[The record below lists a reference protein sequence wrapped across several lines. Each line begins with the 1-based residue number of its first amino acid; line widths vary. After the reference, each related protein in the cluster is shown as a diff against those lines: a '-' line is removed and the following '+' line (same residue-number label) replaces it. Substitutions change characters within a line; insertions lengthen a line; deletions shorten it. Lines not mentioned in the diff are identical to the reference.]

1 MEKSFIRWVV
11 ELTEEFES
19 IFKTKLAKLLR
30 TNRFGKSIYV
40 FNELDSTQDYANALP
55 ITESVHGTIVIA
67 RKQNVGKGRIG
78 RSWISPEGGLWMSI
92 VIRPDFSADNIIF
105 TQFIGALAVAD
116 AIQQATNIRS
126 RLKWPNDVLINE
138 KKVCGILVDVNLESR
153 ESRDKKIVMG
163 LGLNANIESSLINN
177 YLTADTTKATSLK
190 EEYGNDIDLVNLTK
204 SIVDRIEY
212 YYNFLSSGKAL
223 DIIALWKQNSDMF
236 GRRAID
242 YDGIEKIMG
251 EVVDIDQD
259 GSLIMKLGDDSI
271 KKITYYGNVTFR

>member
-1 MEKSFIRWVV
+1 VV
-11 ELTEEFES
+11 ELTEAFES
-19 IFKTKLAKLLR
+19 IFKTKLAELLK

-105 TQFIGALAVAD
+105 TQFIAALAVAD

-138 KKVCGILVDVNLESR
+138 KKVCGILVDVNLESK
-153 ESRDKKIVMG
+153 DKKIVMG

-177 YLTADTTKATSLK
+177 YLTADATKATTLK

-204 SIVDRIEY
+204 SIVDRFEY
-212 YYNFLSSGKAL
+212 YYNFLSRGKAL
-223 DIIALWKQNSDMF
+223 EIIALWKQNSDIF
-236 GRRAID
+236 GRRAIV

-251 EVVDIDQD
+251 EVIDIDQD
-259 GSLIMKLGDDSI
+259 GSLLMKLGDDSI
-271 KKITYYGNVTFR
+271 KKITYYGNVTFH

>member
-1 MEKSFIRWVV
+1 VV
-11 ELTEEFES
+11 ELTESFES
-19 IFKTKLAKLLR
+19 IFKTKLARLLM

-67 RKQNVGKGRIG
+67 RKQNMGKGRIG

-116 AIQQATNIRS
+116 AIQQTTKIRS

-138 KKVCGILVDVNLESR
+138 KKVCGILVDVNLENK
-153 ESRDKKIVMG
+153 DKKIVMG
-163 LGLNANIESSLINN
+163 LGLNANIESSLIND
-177 YLTADTTKATSLK
+177 YLTADTTRATTIK

-212 YYNFLSSGKAL
+212 YYYDFLTSGKAL
-223 DIIALWKQNSDMF
+223 EIIALWKKNSDMF
-236 GRRAID
+236 GRRAIVH
-242 YDGIEKIMG
+242 DGIEKIMG
-251 EVVDIDQD
+251 EVIDIAQD
-259 GSLIMKLGDDSI
+259 GSLLMKLEDESI
-271 KKITYYGNVTFR
+271 RKITYFRNVTFR

>member
-1 MEKSFIRWVV
+1 MV
-11 ELTEEFES
+11 ELPEAFES
-19 IFKTKLAKLLR
+19 IFKTKLAELLR

-92 VIRPDFSADNIIF
+92 VIRPDFSSDNIIF
-105 TQFIGALAVAD
+105 TQFIAALAVAD

-138 KKVCGILVDVNLESR
+138 KKVCGILVDVNLESK
-153 ESRDKKIVMG
+153 DKKIVVG
-163 LGLNANIESSLINN
+163 LGLNANIVSSLINN
-177 YLTADTTKATSLK
+177 YLTADTTKATTLK
-190 EEYGNDIDLVNLTK
+190 EEYGNDIDLVN

-212 YYNFLSSGKAL
+212 YYNFLSGGKAL
-223 DIIALWKQNSDMF
+223 EIIELWKQNSDMF
-236 GRRAID
+236 GRRAIV

-271 KKITYYGNVTFR
+271 KKITYYGNFTFR

>member
-1 MEKSFIRWVV
+1 VV
-11 ELTEEFES
+11 ELTDAFES

-55 ITESVHGTIVIA
+55 ITESVHGTLVIA

-92 VIRPDFSADNIIF
+92 VIRPEFSVDNIIF
-105 TQFIGALAVAD
+105 IQFIASLAVAD
-116 AIQQATNIRS
+116 AIQQVTNIRS
-126 RLKWPNDVLINE
+126 RLKWPNDVLING
-138 KKVCGILVDVNLESR
+138 KKVCGILVDVNLEGK
-153 ESRDKKIVMG
+153 DKKIVMG

-177 YLTADTTKATSLK
+177 YLTADTTKATTIK

-204 SIVDRIEY
+204 SIIERIEY
-212 YYNFLSSGKAL
+212 YYNFLSRGKAL
-223 DIIALWKQNSDMF
+223 EIIELWKQNSDMF
-236 GRRAID
+236 GRRAIV
-242 YDGIEKIMG
+242 YDGFEKIMG

-259 GSLIMKLGDDSI
+259 GSLLMKLGDDSI
-271 KKITYYGNVTFR
+271 KKITYYGNVTFH

>member
-1 MEKSFIRWVV
+1 M
-11 ELTEEFES
+11 TEAFES

-55 ITESVHGTIVIA
+55 ITESVHGTLVIA

-92 VIRPDFSADNIIF
+92 VIRPEFSVDNIIF
-105 TQFIGALAVAD
+105 IQFIASLAVAD

-126 RLKWPNDVLINE
+126 RLKWPNDVLING
-138 KKVCGILVDVNLESR
+138 KKVCGILVDVNLEGK
-153 ESRDKKIVMG
+153 DKKIVMG
-163 LGLNANIESSLINN
+163 LGLNANIESTLINN
-177 YLTADTTKATSLK
+177 YLTADTTKATTIK
-190 EEYGNDIDLVNLTK
+190 EEYGNDIDLVNITK

-223 DIIALWKQNSDMF
+223 EIIELWKQNSDMF
-236 GRRAID
+236 GRRAIV

-259 GSLIMKLGDDSI
+259 GSLLMKLGDGSI

>member
-1 MEKSFIRWVV
+1 MV
-11 ELTEEFES
+11 ELTEAFES

-40 FNELDSTQDYANALP
+40 FNELDSTQEYANALP
-55 ITESVHGTIVIA
+55 INESVHGTIVIA

-78 RSWISPEGGLWMSI
+78 RTWISPEGGLWMSI
-92 VIRPDFSADNIIF
+92 VIRPDFSVDHIIF
-105 TQFIGALAVAD
+105 TQFIAALAVAD

-138 KKVCGILVDVNLESR
+138 KKVCGILVDVNLEGK
-153 ESRDKKIVMG
+153 DKKIVMG
-163 LGLNANIESSLINN
+163 IGLNANIESSLINN
-177 YLTADTTKATSLK
+177 YLTDDTTKATTLK
-190 EEYGNDIDLVNLTK
+190 EEYGNDIDLVYLTK

-223 DIIALWKQNSDMF
+223 EIIELWKQNSDMF
-236 GRRAID
+236 GRRAIV
-242 YDGIEKIMG
+242 YDGIEKIIG

-259 GSLIMKLGDDSI
+259 GSLIMKLGDGST

>member
-1 MEKSFIRWVV
+1 VV
-11 ELTEEFES
+11 ELTEKFES

-55 ITESVHGTIVIA
+55 IAESVHGTIVIA
-67 RKQNVGKGRIG
+67 KKQNVGKGRIG
-78 RSWISPEGGLWMSI
+78 RPWISPEGGLWMSI

-105 TQFIGALAVAD
+105 TQFIAALAVAD
-116 AIQQATNIRS
+116 AIKQATNIRS

-138 KKVCGILVDVNLESR
+138 KKVCGILVDVNLESK
-153 ESRDKKIVMG
+153 DKKIVMG

-177 YLTADTTKATSLK
+177 YLTADNTKATTLK
-190 EEYGNDIDLVNLTK
+190 EEYGHDIDLLGLTK
-204 SIVDRIEY
+204 SIVDKIEY
-212 YYNFLSSGKAL
+212 YYNFINSGKAL
-223 DIIALWKQNSDMF
+223 EIIELWKQNSDMF
-236 GRRAID
+236 GRRAIV
-242 YDGIEKIMG
+242 YDGTQKIIG

-271 KKITYYGNVTFR
+271 KKITYYGNVTFP

>member
-1 MEKSFIRWVV
+1 VA
-11 ELTEEFES
+11 ELTESFES
-19 IFKTKLAKLLR
+19 NFKTKLAKLLR

-40 FNELDSTQDYANALP
+40 FNELASTQDYANALP
-55 ITESVHGTIVIA
+55 INESVHGTIVIA

-92 VIRPDFSADNIIF
+92 VIRPDFSVDNIIF
-105 TQFIGALAVAD
+105 TQFIAALAVAD

-138 KKVCGILVDVNLESR
+138 KKVCGILVDVNLEGK
-153 ESRDKKIVMG
+153 DKKIVMG

-177 YLTADTTKATSLK
+177 NLTADTTKATTLK
-190 EEYGNDIDLVNLTK
+190 EEYGNDIDLVYLTK

-223 DIIALWKQNSDMF
+223 EIVELWKQNSDMF
-236 GRRAID
+236 GRRAIV

-259 GSLIMKLGDDSI
+259 GSLIMKLEDDSI
-271 KKITYYGNVTFR
+271 KRITYYGNVTLR

>member
-1 MEKSFIRWVV
+1 VV
-11 ELTEEFES
+11 ELTEAFES

-40 FNELDSTQDYANALP
+40 FNELDSTQEYANALP
-55 ITESVHGTIVIA
+55 ITKSVHGTIVIA

-92 VIRPDFSADNIIF
+92 VIRPDFSVDNIIF
-105 TQFIGALAVAD
+105 TQFIAALAVAD
-116 AIQQATNIRS
+116 AIQQATHIRS

-138 KKVCGILVDVNLESR
+138 KKVCGILVDVNLEGK
-153 ESRDKKIVMG
+153 DKKIVMG
-163 LGLNANIESSLINN
+163 LGLNANIESSLLNK
-177 YLTADTTKATSLK
+177 YLTADTTKATTLK
-190 EEYGNDIDLVNLTK
+190 EEYGNDIDLVYLTK

-223 DIIALWKQNSDMF
+223 EIIELWKQNSDMF
-236 GRRAID
+236 GRRAIV

-251 EVVDIDQD
+251 EVVDIDKD
-259 GSLIMKLGDDSI
+259 GSLIMKLGDESV
-271 KKITYYGNVTFR
+271 KKITYYGNVTFL